1 IFNATV
7 KGETPNDLLDKQDM
21 LIGQM
26 KNIAGVSVTKDKY
39 GRAFVSLEGQDGQ
52 NIDIVS
58 ENTVNELEMT
68 VEDNEEGKKHQ
79 LSVVTEE
86 GAQPVEI
93 KTGAI
98 KGLQEAL
105 VIVDQKQEEVST
117 FIENFTSAVNLI
129 HKGGENGEG
138 LEFFT
143 ADENGK

>member
-1 IFNATV
+1 
-7 KGETPNDLLDKQDM
+7 
-21 LIGQM
+21 
-26 KNIAGVSVTKDKY
+26 
-39 GRAFVSLEGQDGQ
+39 
-52 NIDIVS
+52 
-58 ENTVNELEMT
+58 MT
-68 VEDNEEGKKHQ
+68 VEDSEEGKKHQ

-143 ADENGK
+143 ADENGKISVNEELIKKPSLINAGKIIDGEAVAGDGTRAKAIFDLQNTMLDFSSNEWLDK